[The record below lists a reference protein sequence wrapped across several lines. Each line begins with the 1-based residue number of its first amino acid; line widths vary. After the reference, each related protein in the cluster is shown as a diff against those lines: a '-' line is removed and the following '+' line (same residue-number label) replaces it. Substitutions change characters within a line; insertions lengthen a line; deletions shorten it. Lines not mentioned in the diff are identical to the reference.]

1 MTTLLINTVDQMN
14 CYYIS
19 KRYSLPLEKGH
30 SAKNSSCL
38 WSLGRIVNADIFF
51 IIQ

>member
-19 KRYSLPLEKGH
+19 KQYSLPLEKDTPPKTQVAFGVWDG
-30 SAKNSSCL
+30 L
-38 WSLGRIVNADIFF
+38 
-51 IIQ
+51 